1 MAGRKVSRNRDNRRV
16 ILLVLLVVLVL
27 AVCALSEGYR
37 LYRRNQEYLVIRDE
51 LNLKIAAEQART
63 EELNAYK
70 EYTQTDEFI
79 EWYAKERLGLVKE
92 NEIIFKCE

>member
-1 MAGRKVSRNRDNRRV
+1 MARRTVSRSRDNRRV

-27 AVCALSEGYR
+27 AVCALTEGYR
-37 LYRRNQEYLVIRDE
+37 LYQRNQEYLAIRDE
-51 LNLKIAAEQART
+51 LQLKIEAEMKRT
-63 EELNAYK
+63 EELEAYR

-92 NEIIFKCE
+92 NEIIFKAE

>member
-1 MAGRKVSRNRDNRRV
+1 MAGRTVSRNRDNGRV

-27 AVCALSEGYR
+27 AVCALTEGYR
-37 LYRRNQEYLVIRDE
+37 LYLRNQEYLVIKHE
-51 LNLKIAAEQART
+51 LEAKIEAEKLRT

-70 EYTQTDEFI
+70 EYTKTDEFV